1 MTASYEEFARVYDSV
16 MDEELYDLWFE
27 FSQRHFPA
35 KTQNIMELACGT
47 GILSIRFSQAGYEVT
62 GVDLSEEMLT
72 IADKRARQMGAKITF
87 AAGDMRELSGETTF
101 DVLTCYS
108 DSLCYM
114 SNASEV
120 QRVFDGV
127 YNSLNAEGVFIFD
140 VHSTYQV
147 DSVFPGYSYHEND
160 EDFAFLW
167 DSFVGDYPH
176 SVVHELTFFV
186 KDSDGKFVRKDEV
199 HQERTYPIKE
209 YLTRLQKFSK
219 VEVYADFEDEKPE
232 EESLRWFF
240 VCKK

>member
-16 MDEELYDLWFE
+16 MDEELYDLWFD
-27 FSQRHFPA
+27 FSQRHFP
-35 KTQNIMELACGT
+35 KDTKKLMELACGT
-47 GILSIRFSQAGYEVT
+47 GILSVIFSQAGYDVT

-72 IADKRARQMGAKITF
+72 IADKRARQMGEKITF
-87 AAGDMRELSGETTF
+87 AAGDMRELSSETTF
-101 DVLTCYS
+101 DVVTCYS

-147 DSVFPGYSYHEND
+147 DSLFPGYSYHEND

-167 DSFVGDYPH
+167 DSFEGDYPH

-199 HQERTYPIKE
+199 HQERTYPLAE
-209 YLTRLQKFSK
+209 YLQQLHKFSK
-219 VEVYADFEDEKPE
+219 VDVYADFQDEQPD

>member
-16 MDEELYDLWFE
+16 MDEELYDLWFD

-72 IADKRARQMGAKITF
+72 IADKRARQLGEHIIFVT
-87 AAGDMRELSGETTF
+87 GDMRELSGEAKF
-101 DVLTCYS
+101 DVVTCYS

-114 SNASEV
+114 TNISEV

-127 YNSLNAEGVFIFD
+127 YESLNEEGVFIFD

-147 DSVFPGYSYHEND
+147 GSVFPGYSYHEND

-167 DSFVGDYPH
+167 DSFEGDYPH

-186 KDSDGKFVRKDEV
+186 KDSEGRFVRKDEV

-209 YLTRLQKFSK
+209 YLKGLQQFSK
-219 VEVYADFEDEKPE
+219 VEVYADFQDEKPD

>member
-101 DVLTCYS
+101 DVVTCYS

-127 YNSLNAEGVFIFD
+127 YNSLNADGVFIFD

-147 DSVFPGYSYHEND
+147 DSVFPGYAYHEND

-167 DSFVGDYPH
+167 DSFEGDDPH

-209 YLTRLQKFSK
+209 YLTGLQKFSK
-219 VEVYADFEDEKPE
+219 VEVYADFEDKKPE

>member
-101 DVLTCYS
+101 DVVTCYS

-209 YLTRLQKFSK
+209 YLTGLQKFSK
-219 VEVYADFEDEKPE
+219 VEVYADFEDKKPE

>member
-16 MDEELYDLWFE
+16 MDEELYDLWFD

-72 IADKRARQMGAKITF
+72 IADQRARQMGEKITF
-87 AAGDMRELSGETTF
+87 AAGDMRELSGTTTF
-101 DVLTCYS
+101 DVVTCYS

-127 YNSLNAEGVFIFD
+127 YNSLNADGVFIFD

-147 DSVFPGYSYHEND
+147 DSVFPGYAYHEND

-167 DSFVGDYPH
+167 DSFEGDDPH

-209 YLTRLQKFSK
+209 YLTGLQKFSK
-219 VEVYADFEDEKPE
+219 VEVYADFEDKKPE

>member
-16 MDEELYDLWFE
+16 MDEELYDLWFD

-35 KTQNIMELACGT
+35 RTQNIMELACGT

-72 IADKRARQMGAKITF
+72 IADQRARQMGEKITF

-101 DVLTCYS
+101 DVVTCYS

-127 YNSLNAEGVFIFD
+127 YNSLNADGVFIFD

-147 DSVFPGYSYHEND
+147 DSVFPGYAYHEND

-167 DSFVGDYPH
+167 DSFEGDDPH

-209 YLTRLQKFSK
+209 YLTGLQKFSK
-219 VEVYADFEDEKPE
+219 VEVYADFEDKKPE

>member
-1 MTASYEEFARVYDSV
+1 MTASYEEFSRVYDSV
-16 MDEELYDLWFE
+16 MDEELYDLWFD

-47 GILSIRFSQAGYEVT
+47 GILSIRFSQAGYKVT

-72 IADKRARQMGAKITF
+72 IADKRARQMGEHIIF
-87 AAGDMRELSGETTF
+87 AAGDMRELSGETKF
-101 DVLTCYS
+101 DAVTCYS
-108 DSLCYM
+108 DSICYM
-114 SNASEV
+114 SNVSEV

-127 YNSLNAEGVFIFD
+127 YDSLNAGGVFIFD

-167 DSFVGDYPH
+167 DSFEGDYPH

-186 KDSDGKFVRKDEV
+186 KESDGRFVRKDEV

-209 YLTRLQKFSK
+209 YLKGLQKFSK
-219 VEVYADFEDEKPE
+219 VEVYADFQDKKPD

>member
-1 MTASYEEFARVYDSV
+1 MTASYEEFSRVYDSV
-16 MDEELYDLWFE
+16 MDEELYDLWFD

-47 GILSIRFSQAGYEVT
+47 GILSIRFSQAGYKVT

-72 IADKRARQMGAKITF
+72 IADKRARQMGEHIIF
-87 AAGDMRELSGETTF
+87 AAGDMRELSGETKF
-101 DVLTCYS
+101 DAVTCYS
-108 DSLCYM
+108 DSICYM
-114 SNASEV
+114 SNVSEV

-127 YNSLNAEGVFIFD
+127 YDSLNAEGVFIFD

-167 DSFVGDYPH
+167 DSFEGDYPH

-186 KDSDGKFVRKDEV
+186 KESDGRFVRKDEV

-209 YLTRLQKFSK
+209 YLKGLQKFSK
-219 VEVYADFEDEKPE
+219 VEVYADFQDKKPD

>member
-16 MDEELYDLWFE
+16 MDEELYDLWFD

-72 IADKRARQMGAKITF
+72 IADQRARQMGEKITF
-87 AAGDMRELSGETTF
+87 AAGDMRELSGATTF
-101 DVLTCYS
+101 DVVTCYS

-127 YNSLNAEGVFIFD
+127 YNSLNADGVFIFD

-147 DSVFPGYSYHEND
+147 DSVFPGYAYHEND

-167 DSFVGDYPH
+167 DSFEGDDPH

-186 KDSDGKFVRKDEV
+186 KDSDGKFVRKDEI

-209 YLTRLQKFSK
+209 YLTGLQKFSK
-219 VEVYADFEDEKPE
+219 VEVYADFEDKKPE

>member
-16 MDEELYDLWFE
+16 MDEELYDLWFD

-72 IADKRARQMGAKITF
+72 IADQRARQMGEKITF

-101 DVLTCYS
+101 DVVTCYS

-127 YNSLNAEGVFIFD
+127 YNSLNADGVFIFD

-147 DSVFPGYSYHEND
+147 DSVFPGYAYHEND

-167 DSFVGDYPH
+167 DSFEGDDSH
-176 SVVHELTFFV
+176 SIVHELTFFV

-209 YLTRLQKFSK
+209 YLTGLQKFSK
-219 VEVYADFEDEKPE
+219 VEVYADFEDKKPE

>member
-101 DVLTCYS
+101 DVVTCYS

-120 QRVFDGV
+120 QRLFDVV
-127 YNSLNAEGVFIFD
+127 YNSLNAEFFFIFD

-147 DSVFPGYSYHEND
+147 KSVFPFYSNH
-160 EDFAFLW
+160 
-167 DSFVGDYPH
+167 
-176 SVVHELTFFV
+176 
-186 KDSDGKFVRKDEV
+186 
-199 HQERTYPIKE
+199 
-209 YLTRLQKFSK
+209 
-219 VEVYADFEDEKPE
+219 
-232 EESLRWFF
+232 
-240 VCKK
+240 

>member
-16 MDEELYDLWFE
+16 MDEELYDLWFD

-72 IADKRARQMGAKITF
+72 IADQRARQMGEKITF

-101 DVLTCYS
+101 DVVTCYS

-127 YNSLNAEGVFIFD
+127 YNSLNADGVFIFD

-147 DSVFPGYSYHEND
+147 DSVFPGYAYHEND

-167 DSFVGDYPH
+167 DSFEGDDPH

-209 YLTRLQKFSK
+209 YLTGLQKFSK
-219 VEVYADFEDEKPE
+219 VEVYADFEDKKPE

>member
-16 MDEELYDLWFE
+16 MDEELYDLWFD

-72 IADKRARQMGAKITF
+72 IADQRARQMGEKITF

-101 DVLTCYS
+101 DVVTCYS

-127 YNSLNAEGVFIFD
+127 YNSLNADGVFIFD

-147 DSVFPGYSYHEND
+147 DSVFPGYAYHEND

-167 DSFVGDYPH
+167 DSFEGDDPH
-176 SVVHELTFFV
+176 SIVHELTFFV

-209 YLTRLQKFSK
+209 YLTGLQKFSK
-219 VEVYADFEDEKPE
+219 VEVYADFEDKKPE